1 MNSKT
6 CKDLNCPRLV
16 TATTAKG
23 LQPYAKCNQQ
33 MPDEAP
39 YWEDCR
45 SVSREKCKELRNVL
59 KERREVQQ

>member
-1 MNSKT
+1 M
-6 CKDLNCPRLV
+6 

-23 LQPYAKCNQQ
+23 SKPFAKCNQQ

-45 SVSREKCKELRNVL
+45 SVSREKCKELRKAL
-59 KERREVQQ
+59 KQRREVQV